1 MKTDK
6 YYRHAGYE
14 QGLVDGKRT
23 NGKIKKK
30 YVQNLFKSETQ
41 NLSEQES
48 LMYKMGWQDGFVD
61 SVRKILQNKVKQED
75 FFEKQLNELYDI
87 DYPDCRSNLLVKK
100 M

>member
-1 MKTDK
+1 MKTEK
-6 YYRHAGYE
+6 YYRQAGYE

-30 YVQNLFKSETQ
+30 YVENLFKSETQ

-61 SVRKILQNKVKQED
+61 SVRKTLQSKVRQED
-75 FFEKQLNELYDI
+75 FFEKQLDELYDL
-87 DYPDCRSNLLVKK
+87 DFPDCRISLLGKK
-100 M
+100 V